1 MSCAGSARFN
11 LNEIKSWCVFLRYDS
26 LSLVLI
32 KQKIWIGKIS
42 YPDFIVKIIKMYYHS
57 EELNIVKS
65 SHTTFY
71 TFTIQVRT
79 HLSKTSSKR

>member
-1 MSCAGSARFN
+1 MGE
-11 LNEIKSWCVFLRYDS
+11 L
-26 LSLVLI
+26 
-32 KQKIWIGKIS
+32 
-42 YPDFIVKIIKMYYHS
+42 S

-79 HLSKTSSKR
+79 RLSQTSSKR

>member
-1 MSCAGSARFN
+1 MSNPIDTTIINSTVISENHKGIR
-11 LNEIKSWCVFLRYDS
+11 IYDN
-26 LSLVLI
+26 
-32 KQKIWIGKIS
+32 
-42 YPDFIVKIIKMYYHS
+42 II

-79 HLSKTSSKR
+79 RLSQTSSKR